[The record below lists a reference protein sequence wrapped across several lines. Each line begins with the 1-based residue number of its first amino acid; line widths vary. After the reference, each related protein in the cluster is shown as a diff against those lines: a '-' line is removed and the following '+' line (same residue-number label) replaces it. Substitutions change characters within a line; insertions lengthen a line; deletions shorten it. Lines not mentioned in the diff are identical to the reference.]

1 MFAQCTRGGSTTRMR
16 KERLPGWRAVMWLD
30 RLHTAAAFT
39 VLAIL
44 VVLTLTVGVVVFL
57 VDLIV

>member
-1 MFAQCTRGGSTTRMR
+1 MR
-16 KERLPGWRAVMWLD
+16 KERLPGWRAITWLD

-44 VVLTLTVGVVVFL
+44 IVLALAVGLVKLV
-57 VDLIV
+57 VDLIA